1 MRSTIISKPDPSD
14 NALMQK
20 LTNTMEV
27 YGCGYCEISKTLE
40 KVLLI
45 LDEQNK
51 RGVKRDKEEDK
62 SKSKVTNQN
71 FGLWTQISIIFQLPV
86 IREGLIRQ
94 KEIVNF
100 SPDPISQKSSNSFQ
114 YSKSQYFFSINL
126 LDGRIVKLGSR
137 SV

>member
-1 MRSTIISKPDPSD
+1 MSLSRFIHQEAQEKEMRSTIISKPDPSD

-20 LTNTMEV
+20 LTITMEV
-27 YGCGYCEISKTLE
+27 YGCGHYEISKTLE

-71 FGLWTQISIIFQLPV
+71 FGLWTQIS
-86 IREGLIRQ
+86 
-94 KEIVNF
+94 
-100 SPDPISQKSSNSFQ
+100 KSILFLNPF
-114 YSKSQYFFSINL
+114 
-126 LDGRIVKLGSR
+126 
-137 SV
+137 